1 MQCRGR
7 HKSFVFNIRDACF
20 IMKMKNVKKIDMN
33 KKLYEQIKALLAD
46 KLDEKEQKELFHHR
60 EFEERMHLQWNMD
73 RQKELDD
80 EVGRKMWKMVRQK
93 CLDCQQQKKHVYIP
107 YWLSVAAVA
116 LVLLLGATWMYF
128 SGKKVNEAKDAFVE
142 VVSKEGRL
150 YMLPDSSRVWMHP
163 GSSIRY
169 PENFVQNRKVWLK
182 GNSHFDVYKQE
193 GKHFIVYID
202 RAFVEVKGT
211 SFLINQEQANIS
223 KVTLFSGKVDFT
235 IVGTEHTVEMKPS
248 QELTFNAEKAS
259 VKVDEMQGVKWK
271 DGNYEFTNV
280 DLSSWIEIVGR
291 IYNVKISLEHG
302 QATKNLL
309 NGRLRYNE
317 SLEEAI
323 EKMCF
328 STGWRYRKENGEYII
343 FR

>member
-1 MQCRGR
+1 MFHQ
-7 HKSFVFNIRDACF
+7 
-20 IMKMKNVKKIDMN
+20 
-33 KKLYEQIKALLAD
+33 QIP
-46 KLDEKEQKELFHHR
+46 
-60 EFEERMHLQWNMD
+60 
-73 RQKELDD
+73 
-80 EVGRKMWKMVRQK
+80 VV
-93 CLDCQQQKKHVYIP
+93 
-107 YWLSVAAVA
+107 
-116 LVLLLGATWMYF
+116 VLLTPFVTQVVDVISRLQINCFFFHIGVGMRLVVPQGIFHIRTGFCIIVVQAIEAFKRLLNLVPSQRLLLYRTPLGII
-128 SGKKVNEAKDAFVE
+128 GE
-142 VVSKEGRL
+142 
-150 YMLPDSSRVWMHP
+150 
-163 GSSIRY
+163 
-169 PENFVQNRKVWLK
+169 
-182 GNSHFDVYKQE
+182 
-193 GKHFIVYID
+193 IV
-202 RAFVEVKGT
+202 FQMV
-211 SFLINQEQANIS
+211 LQANIS

-235 IVGTEHTVEMKPS
+235 IVGTEHTIEMKPS

>member
-1 MQCRGR
+1 
-7 HKSFVFNIRDACF
+7 
-20 IMKMKNVKKIDMN
+20 
-33 KKLYEQIKALLAD
+33 
-46 KLDEKEQKELFHHR
+46 
-60 EFEERMHLQWNMD
+60 MD

-93 CLDCQQQKKHVYIP
+93 CLDCRQQKKHVYIP

-128 SGKKVNEAKDAFVE
+128 SGNKVNGAKDAFVE

-182 GNSHFDVYKQE
+182 GNSHFDVYKQD

-235 IVGTEHTVEMKPS
+235 IVGTEHTIEMKPS

-271 DGNYEFTNV
+271 EGNYEFTNV

-291 IYNVKISLEHG
+291 IYNVKISLE